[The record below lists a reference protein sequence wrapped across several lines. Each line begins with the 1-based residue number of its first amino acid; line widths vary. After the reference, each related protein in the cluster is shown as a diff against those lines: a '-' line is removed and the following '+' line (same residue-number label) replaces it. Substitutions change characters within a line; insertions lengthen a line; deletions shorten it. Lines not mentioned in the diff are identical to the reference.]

1 MKLDEYE
8 KIALSTLSSHHSYGE
23 ISPALMDQVLGLAG
37 ESGEVAEKFKK
48 LIRDKNGTLNTEDKN
63 EIIKE
68 LGDVLWYITTI
79 AHLLNSNLETV
90 AKNNNEKL
98 LSRKERGQIGG
109 AGDNR

>member
-8 KIALSTLSSHHSYGE
+8 KIALSTLSSRHSYGE
-23 ISPALMDQVLGLAG
+23 ISPALMDQVLGLVG

-79 AHLLNSNLETV
+79 AHLLNSDLETV

-109 AGDNR
+109 DGDNR

>member
-1 MKLDEYE
+1 
-8 KIALSTLSSHHSYGE
+8 
-23 ISPALMDQVLGLAG
+23 MDQVLVLAG

-48 LIRDKNGTLNTEDKN
+48 LIRDKNGTLSTEDKN

-109 AGDNR
+109 VGDNR